1 MLPWRKHH
9 FPGGIHPPGHKDL
22 SSASAIE
29 TLPLPGTLYL
39 PLRQHAG
46 VAAKPVVEAGQYV
59 HKYQLLARAAAPV
72 SAAVHAPSSGM
83 IRAIAIHPVPHPSG
97 LSAECIVLELDGRD
111 QSVAGVAPGVLR
123 ENENA
128 GDLIRRVHAAGI
140 VGLGGAAFP
149 SAVKLHSPSG
159 QKPDT
164 LLINGAECEPY
175 ITCDDLLMQTE
186 AARIWQ
192 GIQLMCRILQPRR
205 CIVAIEDN
213 KPQAIRAMRTALLH
227 STLRFPC
234 HVRVQIVPTRY
245 PTGGEKQLIKVVTGR
260 EVPSGGLPLQVGVVC
275 QNVATARAVADAL
288 CDNTP
293 LISRLITVTGDA
305 IRRPGNYRVLLGT
318 PVQDL
323 IRHCG
328 GLRDE
333 DASLTMG
340 GPMMGLRLHSSDVP
354 VVKGMN
360 CLLVRKAA
368 GKPDSVL
375 ACIRCGQC
383 ARACPV
389 SLLPQQL
396 YRFARARE
404 FDKAAGHALKDCIEC
419 GCCEYVCP
427 SRIPLVQYYRY
438 AKAEIRAQ
446 QQDKLKSDAARERHQ
461 RRQHRHEL
469 EQASKRQKTRRPA
482 NSAAEA
488 NQASPQVSG
497 S

>member
-22 SSASAIE
+22 SSASDIE

-59 HKYQLLARAAAPV
+59 HKYQLLARAGAPV
-72 SAAVHAPSSGM
+72 SAAVHAPGAGV
-83 IRAIAIHPVPHPSG
+83 IRAIETHPVPHPSG
-97 LSAECIVLELDGRD
+97 LSAPCIVLDLDGRD
-111 QSVAGVAPGVLR
+111 KTGASIPPDTIDDDNDTG
-123 ENENA
+123 E
-128 GDLIRRVHAAGI
+128 LIRRIHDAGI

-149 SAVKLHSPSG
+149 SAVKMHTPSG
-159 QKPDT
+159 QIPDT

-175 ITCDDLLMQTE
+175 ITCDDLLMQSEST
-186 AARIWQ
+186 RIWQ
-192 GIQLMCRILQPRR
+192 GIHLMCRILQPRQ
-205 CIVAIEDN
+205 CILAIEDN
-213 KPQAIRAMRTALLH
+213 KPRAIREMRRALQNF
-227 STLRFPC
+227 TGRFPC
-234 HVRVQIVPTRY
+234 PVQIRIIPTRY
-245 PTGGEKQLIKVVTGR
+245 PTGGEKQLIKVVTGQ
-260 EVPSGGLPLQVGVVC
+260 EVPSGKLPLQVGVVC
-275 QNVATARAVADAL
+275 QNVATAKAVADAL
-288 CDNTP
+288 IDNTP

-318 PVQDL
+318 PVQDV

-328 GLRDE
+328 GLLDA

-340 GPMMGLRLHSSDVP
+340 GPMMGLRLQSRAIP

-360 CLLVRKAA
+360 CLLVRKPP
-368 GKPDSVL
+368 GNPDSVL

-404 FDKAAGHALKDCIEC
+404 FDKATQHALKDCIEC

-446 QQDKLKSDAARERHQ
+446 QQDKLKSDAARERHL
-461 RRQHRHEL
+461 RRQQRHEL
-469 EQASKRQKTRRPA
+469 EQSRKRQKTRRSA
-482 NSAAEA
+482 TSAAES
-488 NQASPQVSG
+488 NQSTSPVSE